1 MADKQQD
8 VVELDLPGVKKLFL
22 GLERRIQVG
31 EGEGLVGGRGRVTRG
46 QARPRHA
53 LDAPSLAAL
62 SFTPLTPLFFVSSPA
77 QGKSI
82 EARQVRRRAR
92 EIPGVRAGAL

>member
-31 EGEGLVGGRGRVTRG
+31 EGEGLARGR
-46 QARPRHA
+46 ARPRYA
-53 LDAPSLAAL
+53 PGAPSLAAL
-62 SFTPLTPLFFVSSPA
+62 SFTPLTLLFFMSSPTL
-77 QGKSI
+77 GKSI